1 MATMVAAQPMALGRA
16 QPCAAPFAARPS
28 MAGASLL
35 SRAPPRRSV
44 QALSAARR
52 PEIVAAAS
60 PASSAAPVAAAAPPA
75 PAQKIRIKLKSYWV
89 DLLQDSVEK
98 IREAAT
104 STGATIAGPVPLPT
118 K

>member
-1 MATMVAAQPMALGRA
+1 MVATMALAR
-16 QPCAAPFAARPS
+16 QPCAIAAPLAARPA
-28 MAGASLL
+28 MAGAPLL
-35 SRAPPRRSV
+35 SRAAPRRSA
-44 QALSAARR
+44 QALSARR
-52 PEIVAAAS
+52 PEMAVLAVAS
-60 PASSAAPVAAAAPPA
+60 PSSAPVAAAAPPA

>member
-1 MATMVAAQPMALGRA
+1 MATMVAAQPMARA
-16 QPCAAPFAARPS
+16 LPCASSAARPS
-28 MAGASLL
+28 MAGAPLL
-35 SRAPPRRSV
+35 SRAAPRRSA
-44 QALSAARR
+44 QALCAARR
-52 PEIVAAAS
+52 PDIVAAAS
-60 PASSAAPVAAAAPPA
+60 PAISAPAVAAAAPPA